1 MRNTTSNDPVAGPQV
16 IDEGKTLAL
25 TVLVTKLNTTQS
37 IKYRWYYKSSAPAF
51 PSLTG
56 NESTL
61 QLRNLKAENTG
72 IYFCVVSVAQSIIK
86 TEEIKVSVNC
96 KMKHIKFLFTAGH
109 FFRITRRKHSQGTK
123 YTNFNY
129 YQQQWFNLTHCSPV
143 LLFYTLW
150 KHNKTFRLFFYTLWK
165 HQKTFRFSDV
175 FRGDRK
181 ATAGC
186 NGLILK
192 T

>member
-1 MRNTTSNDPVAGPQV
+1 MRNAASNDPVAGPQV

-61 QLRNLKAENTG
+61 QLRNLKADNTG

-109 FFRITRRKHSQGTK
+109 FFRITRRKHPQGTK

-129 YQQQWFNLTHCSPV
+129 YQQQWFNLTYYSPV

-150 KHNKTFRLFFYTLWK
+150 KHRKTFRLFFYTLW
-165 HQKTFRFSDV
+165 
-175 FRGDRK
+175 GYRK
-181 ATAGC
+181 ATPGC
-186 NGLILK
+186 NGLNTSRTLRIA
-192 T
+192 

>member
-1 MRNTTSNDPVAGPQV
+1 MRNAASNDPVAGPQV

-37 IKYRWYYKSSAPAF
+37 IKYSWYYKSSAPAF

-61 QLRNLKAENTG
+61 QLRNLKADNTG

-109 FFRITRRKHSQGTK
+109 FFRITRRKHPQGTK

-129 YQQQWFNLTHCSPV
+129 YQQQ
-143 LLFYTLW
+143 
-150 KHNKTFRLFFYTLWK
+150 
-165 HQKTFRFSDV
+165 
-175 FRGDRK
+175 
-181 ATAGC
+181 
-186 NGLILK
+186 
-192 T
+192 